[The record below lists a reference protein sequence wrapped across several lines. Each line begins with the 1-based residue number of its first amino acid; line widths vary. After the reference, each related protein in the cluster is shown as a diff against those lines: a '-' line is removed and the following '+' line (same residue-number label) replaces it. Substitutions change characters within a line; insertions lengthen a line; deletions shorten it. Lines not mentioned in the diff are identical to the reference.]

1 MLRMEDG
8 RGFPSGFRRNQLA
21 GREESGIEADM
32 KKLLLC
38 SLALISLLMGS
49 CNTFIG
55 LGRDMRLAG
64 EGMEKTA
71 TKATGGTSD
80 TPDASGAPIY

>member
-1 MLRMEDG
+1 
-8 RGFPSGFRRNQLA
+8 
-21 GREESGIEADM
+21 M

-38 SLALISLLMGS
+38 SLALVSLFMGS

-71 TKATGGTSD
+71 TKATGGSADSSD
-80 TPDASGAPIY
+80 VGGAPIY

>member
-1 MLRMEDG
+1 MKVTLLIA
-8 RGFPSGFRRNQLA
+8 LA
-21 GREESGIEADM
+21 ASSI
-32 KKLLLC
+32 LFT
-38 SLALISLLMGS
+38 S

-80 TPDASGAPIY
+80 SSDVGGAPIY

>member
-1 MLRMEDG
+1 
-8 RGFPSGFRRNQLA
+8 
-21 GREESGIEADM
+21 M
-32 KKLLLC
+32 KKMLLC
-38 SLALISLLMGS
+38 SLAFVSLLMGS

-71 TKATGGTSD
+71 TKATGGSADTSD
-80 TPDASGAPIY
+80 VGGAPIY

>member
-1 MLRMEDG
+1 MIPL
-8 RGFPSGFRRNQLA
+8 GFRRNPLA
-21 GREESGIEADM
+21 GWEERGIETGM

-38 SLALISLLMGS
+38 TLAFVSLLMGS

-80 TPDASGAPIY
+80 SAEVSGAPIY